1 MTMEMGGENVNVCFA
16 VLNFETNM
24 NMVMDLS
31 ASE

>member
-1 MTMEMGGENVNVCFA
+1 MTMEMGGENVNICFV
-16 VLNFETNM
+16 VLSFETYV